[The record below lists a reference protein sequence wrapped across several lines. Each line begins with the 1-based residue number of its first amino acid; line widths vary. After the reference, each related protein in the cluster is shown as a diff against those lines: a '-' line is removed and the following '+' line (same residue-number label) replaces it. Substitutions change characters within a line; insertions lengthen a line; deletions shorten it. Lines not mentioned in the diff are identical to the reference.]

1 MLIPLWLKIGYTAA
15 VVLIVAVYLVKYG
28 PGNLLWLS
36 DIGLILAVPALW
48 LESALLASMLAVGLL
63 LPELLWISSFFGR
76 LIVGRR
82 IYGLTDYMFERE
94 RPLYLRVLSLFH
106 VPLPFLLVWLVHR
119 LGYDPMG
126 LPAFTV
132 IGSIALLMSYR
143 LTDPRE
149 NVNRVFGPG
158 DAPQKRLAPPV
169 YLGLLM
175 VAFPLLIYLPT
186 HLLLAHFFG

>member
-1 MLIPLWLKIGYTAA
+1 MIPLWLKIGYTAI
-15 VVLIVAVYLVKYG
+15 VVVIVAVYLLRYG

-36 DIGLILAVPALW
+36 DLGLILAVPTLW

-76 LIVGRR
+76 VITGRR

-94 RPLYLRVLSLFH
+94 RPLYLRALSLFH
-106 VPLPFLLVWLVHR
+106 VPLPLLLVWLVHR

-143 LTDPRE
+143 LTDHKE

-158 DAPQKRLAPPV
+158 NEPQKRVAPLA

-186 HLLLAHFFG
+186 HLALAYFFG